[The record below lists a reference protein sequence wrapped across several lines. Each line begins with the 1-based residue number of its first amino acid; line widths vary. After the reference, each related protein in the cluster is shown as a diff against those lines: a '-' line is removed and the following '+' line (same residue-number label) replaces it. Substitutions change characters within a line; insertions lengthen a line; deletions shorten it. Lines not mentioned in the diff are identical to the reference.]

1 MKNFFKIFM
10 PLALVIIAGI
20 LTMTFAQTGKDVR
33 PAQDGGRG
41 FGRPPGPPMMGGGL
55 NPGLLRQLNLSD
67 QQKEQIKT
75 LMENNR
81 TASQANFDKIRT
93 FQEQLKAAT
102 ENGTFNEDQVRQILT
117 ARSQV
122 SIELELGRLRTDAA
136 VINLLTPE
144 QKTQLQQLK
153 QNAPDFGGRDGQR
166 PPPPPQN

>member
-1 MKNFFKIFM
+1 MKYLKIFM
-10 PLALVIIAGI
+10 PLVLVIAAGI
-20 LTMTFAQTGKDVR
+20 LTITFAQTNKDGR
-33 PAQDGGRG
+33 PGRDGGERG
-41 FGRPPGPPMMGGGL
+41 FGRPPGPPPMGGL
-55 NPGLLRQLNLSD
+55 NPGLLRQLNLTD

-81 TASQANFDKIRT
+81 TASQANFDKMKT
-93 FQEQLKAAT
+93 FQDQLKAAT
-102 ENGTFNEDQVRQILT
+102 ETGTFNEDQVRQILT

-122 SIELELGRLRTDAA
+122 SIELEVNRLRTDSAI
-136 VINLLTPE
+136 INLLTPE

>member
-1 MKNFFKIFM
+1 MKYLKVFM
-10 PLALVIIAGI
+10 PLVLVIAAGI
-20 LTMTFAQTGKDVR
+20 LTITFAQTNKDGR
-33 PAQDGGRG
+33 PERDGGERG
-41 FGRPPGPPMMGGGL
+41 FGRPPGPPPMGGL
-55 NPGLLRQLNLSD
+55 NPGLLRQLNLTD

-81 TASQANFDKIRT
+81 TASQANFDKMKT
-93 FQEQLKAAT
+93 FQDQLKAAT
-102 ENGTFNEDQVRQILT
+102 ETGTFNEDQVRQILT

-122 SIELELGRLRTDAA
+122 SIELELNRLRTDSAI
-136 VINLLTPE
+136 INLLTPE